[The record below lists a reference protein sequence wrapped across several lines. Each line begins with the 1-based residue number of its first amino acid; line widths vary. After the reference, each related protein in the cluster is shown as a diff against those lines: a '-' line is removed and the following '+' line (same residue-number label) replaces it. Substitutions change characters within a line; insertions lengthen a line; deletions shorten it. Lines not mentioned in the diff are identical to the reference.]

1 MVVLGG
7 SSAINALATMYPSKT
22 LFDVWAKLGNHGWN
36 ADTMTPYYKK
46 FETFHEPAP
55 EIKEKLSMDYLD
67 SSLHGKEG
75 PVQTSF
81 PNYYLSPQ
89 KLWID
94 SWKKLGL
101 RVSKDPIS
109 GQAVGAFTCP
119 SYIDPKSAT
128 RSHAGTAYYEPVS
141 SRSNLHLEVNAMVEK
156 ILLSKSADGSV
167 IATGVHYKV
176 NGISKSA
183 HASREFI
190 LSAGAFGSPAI
201 LELSGIGDAALL
213 ATLGIDLVLSN
224 PNVGENLQDH
234 PMNIVSVEAIDKT
247 DSLDSLRE
255 PERLQEAIRQY
266 TEEKTGPFSMAF
278 NAMTYLPLID
288 LLAAEDKNS
297 LENLISSL
305 VDSKSLKL
313 SDAQQIQQDYILSVL
328 LDPNDSICYF
338 SAAPAEFFP
347 LLAPQGINTVS
358 MVSTLLHPLSRGST
372 HIQSNDPTK
381 HPKIDP
387 KYLSHPFDLEVF
399 ARIILLL
406 RKIVSL
412 QPLASRL
419 KLDGQTNPPAGLP
432 KTLEEAKAWAKEGT
446 TGQYHPS
453 GTCSMLPKELGG
465 VVDGRLIVYG
475 TKNLRIVDASVF
487 PMIPKGP
494 ITSTVYAVAERAADI
509 IREDLAAN

>member
-1 MVVLGG
+1 
-7 SSAINALATMYPSKT
+7 MYPSKT
-22 LFDVWAKLGNHGWN
+22 LFDVWTKLGNHGWD
-36 ADTMTPYYKK
+36 ADTMGPYYKK
-46 FETFHEPAP
+46 FEKFHQPSP
-55 EIKEKLSMDYLD
+55 ELVEELSMDYLD
-67 SSLHGKEG
+67 SHLHGNEG
-75 PVQTSF
+75 PIQTSI
-81 PNYYLSPQ
+81 PDYYLLPQ

-128 RSHAGTAYYEPVS
+128 RSHAGNAYYEPVS
-141 SRSNLHLEVNAMVEK
+141 SRSNLHLKVNAMVEK

-167 IATGVHYKV
+167 IATGVQYKV
-176 NGISKSA
+176 DGQIKIA
-183 HASREFI
+183 HAEKEVI

-201 LELSGIGDAALL
+201 LELSGIGDEALL
-213 ATLGIDLVLSN
+213 SHLGIDVVLFN

-234 PMNIVSVEAIDKT
+234 PTTIMSVEALDNS

-278 NAMTYLPLID
+278 NAMAYLPLIG
-288 LLAAEDKNS
+288 LLESADKNS
-297 LENLISSL
+297 LENLVSSL
-305 VDSKSLKL
+305 TDNKTREI
-313 SDAQQIQQDYILSVL
+313 SDAQRIQQDYTLSLL
-328 LDPNDSICYF
+328 LDPNDSICYLT
-338 SAAPAEFFP
+338 AAPAEFFP
-347 LLAPQGINTVS
+347 VLAPQGINTVS

-381 HPKIDP
+381 HPRIDP
-387 KYLSHPFDLEVF
+387 KYLSHPLDLEVF
-399 ARIILLL
+399 ARMILLQ

-419 KLDGQTNPPAGLP
+419 KSNGRTNPPNGLP
-432 KTLEEAKAWAKEGT
+432 KTIEEAKSWAREST
-446 TGQYHPS
+446 IGQYHPS
-453 GTCSMLPKELGG
+453 GTCSMMPKELGG
-465 VVDGRLIVYG
+465 VVDERLVVYG
-475 TKNLRIVDASVF
+475 TKNLRIVDASIF

-494 ITSTVYAVAERAADI
+494 ITSTVYAVAERASDI
-509 IREDLAAN
+509 IREDLTAT